1 MRQSLRWTTV
11 AATFL
16 WVATFAEQ
24 CSAQSWTTV
33 DDRTAFTTFER
44 DGRAFYTLSID
55 GGATAA
61 TIETDNLLK
70 LRYGTFDPMTELP
83 EIPAALAAPSDGR
96 LFIVQY
102 FTQDT
107 DSYRRAVDA
116 LGVERLHHLPE
127 NAVLLRGDAAQMLRI
142 ATLPFVRFVTPYHPA
157 YRIDETMLAE
167 FERGAV
173 PTRWYN
179 LLVSRRG
186 LAEKEAVRAR
196 VLALGGETD
205 AVLPAKD
212 FIMRA
217 KMDRT
222 TLLDIIRRDDV
233 LFVDLWSAPE
243 NDMDLA
249 RQIGGANSIES
260 TLGFTGQGVRGE
272 VMDGGLQTTHVD
284 FQSPAPVLHG
294 AVGVDSHGTSTFGQ
308 IFGDGTADPTAR
320 GMIPD
325 AIGIIASYTNL
336 TDRYVHTQDLLTPAY
351 EAVFQSNSWG
361 STLTAAYTTISA
373 EMDTIIFDLDFLICQ
388 SQSNNGN
395 QLSRPQA
402 WAKNIV
408 SVGGIKHQNTLTTAD
423 DNWTTG
429 ASIGPAADGRI
440 KPDISSFYDAI
451 RTTTSGSD
459 TAYTSSF
466 GGTSGATPIV
476 AGHFGIFYQMWN
488 AGLFPVTLPV
498 PGGSVFQNRPH
509 ATTAKAMMLNTTT
522 QYAFSGT
529 AADLTR
535 VHQGWGYPNLQ
546 TMYDHRQKM
555 LIVNETTILSSL
567 QTASH
572 FVVVGNGEPEFRATL
587 VYADPAALP
596 AAAIHRLNDL
606 TLKVTDPHGTIYWG
620 NNGLLAGNV
629 SLPGGSADTINT
641 VEQVIIPTPID
652 GLWTIEVIA
661 SAVVVD
667 GHVETPAVDAD
678 YALVVRGGTAAPTS
692 GTPDSGQ
699 ANQVG
704 SILSVA
710 GAVNVNGQPPLV
722 GTNGP
727 FFAERT
733 GGNTLN
739 FNVTTNPNR
748 SMVMLYGPLGKN
760 NYLFPTLGS
769 LDVGLLGGSLNFGDI
784 AIVIDGLN
792 PTTFIDLLGSIGAS
806 GQQTIGVS
814 IPSSFPP
821 GILGT
826 FQALIVDPANTS
838 TARLTAAIQVTIN

>member
-1 MRQSLRWTTV
+1 MRQSLRWTTAAATLLFV
-11 AATFL
+11 AAL
-16 WVATFAEQ
+16 ADQ
-24 CSAQSWTTV
+24 CLAQNWTTV
-33 DDRTAFTTFER
+33 DERTAFATFER
-44 DGRAFYTLSID
+44 DGRSFYSLSID
-55 GGATAA
+55 GGRSST
-61 TIETDNLLK
+61 TFETDNLLK
-70 LRYGTFDPMTELP
+70 LRYRTFDPMIERP
-83 EIPAALAAPSDGR
+83 EIPAVLSGASNGR

-107 DSYRRAVDA
+107 DSYRRAIDG
-116 LGVERLHHLPE
+116 LGVERIHHLPE
-127 NAVLLRGDAAQMLRI
+127 NAVLVRGDAAQILRV
-142 ATLPFVRFVTPYHPA
+142 AGLPFVRFIEPYHPA
-157 YRIDETMLAE
+157 FRIDEQMQDEIAKGNMPE
-167 FERGAV
+167 
-173 PTRWYN
+173 RWYN
-179 LLVSRRG
+179 LLVARRG
-186 LAEKEAVRAR
+186 LSEKEAVRAR
-196 VLALGGETD
+196 ILALGGETD
-205 AVLPAKD
+205 AELPAQD

-217 KMDRT
+217 KMDRE

-233 LFVDLWSAPE
+233 LFVDPWSAPE

-249 RQIGGANSIES
+249 RQIGGANYIES

-294 AVGVDSHGTSTFGQ
+294 AVGIDSHGTSTFGQ

-402 WAKNIV
+402 WAKNVV

-429 ASIGPAADGRI
+429 ASIGPASDGRI
-440 KPDISSFYDAI
+440 KPDISSFYDLI

-476 AGHFGIFYQMWN
+476 AGHFGIFFQMWN

-522 QYAFSGT
+522 QYPFSGT
-529 AADLTR
+529 TADLTR
-535 VHQGWGYPNLQ
+535 VHQGWGYPSVQ
-546 TMYDHRQKM
+546 TLYDQRQKM
-555 LIVNETTILSSL
+555 LIVNETTVLSSL

-572 FVVVGNGEPEFRATL
+572 YVVVGNGEPEFRATL

-596 AAAIHRLNDL
+596 SAAIHRLNDL
-606 TLKVTDPHGTIYWG
+606 TLKVTDPHGTVYWG

-629 SLPGGSADTINT
+629 SLPGGAADTINT
-641 VEQVIIPTPID
+641 VEQVIVPTPID
-652 GLWTIEVIA
+652 GLWTIDVIA

-678 YALVVRGGTAAPTS
+678 FALVVRGGVAASTA
-692 GTPDSGQ
+692 GTPDTGQ

-704 SILSVA
+704 SSLSIA
-710 GAVNVNGQPPLV
+710 GAVNVNGQPPLI

-733 GGNTLN
+733 GGNQLN
-739 FNVTTNPNR
+739 LNVTTNPNR

-760 NYLFPTLGS
+760 NFVFPSLGS
-769 LDVGLLGGSLNFGDI
+769 LDVGLLGGSLNFGDV

-806 GQQTIGVS
+806 GQQTIGFT
-814 IPSSFPP
+814 IPSTFPP
-821 GILGT
+821 GVLGT
-826 FQALIVDPANTS
+826 FQALIVDPANTP